1 MATCDLKISLN
12 VDSLSEMLS
21 ALTDAANRFPEF
33 GDSLLRF
40 LNSGEKPF
48 TVNDDIRPAT
58 GAGELVV
65 SFKPSDGLLGLVTA
79 FRASHSDFLIFKHDE
94 PPAGNS
100 AQAH

>member
-1 MATCDLKISLN
+1 MATCNLKISLN
-12 VDSLSEMLS
+12 VDSLSVMLS
-21 ALTDAANRFPEF
+21 TLTEAANRFPEF

-40 LNSGEKPF
+40 LNSGEEPF

-65 SFKPSDGLLGLVTA
+65 SFKPSDSLLGLMSA
-79 FRASHSDFLIFKHDE
+79 FRARNPDFVIFKHDE